1 MQDDV
6 IASAVREFGTPCYLY
21 DEALIRRNAARFGAL
36 DYPSRSVHF
45 ASMANNNPE
54 LLRLVH
60 GLGLGI
66 FVNSVRH
73 LKLAL
78 DCGFGPEEIIYTST
92 GVRRS
97 DLEFIADLG
106 VHVNLDSVG
115 QLRLFGEIAPGRS
128 CGIRLN
134 IDENSLGNVFIGAE
148 SRIGVLE
155 TEIPEVLEIAAR
167 YDLKLIGTHVYLG
180 TNIVSLDT
188 MIAGVERTLQLSNH
202 FADLAYVDLG
212 GGFPVPEE
220 GVPEFDYPEY
230 NRRITDLF
238 TRYSAERGREI
249 RLVLEPGRAMFGDT
263 AVFCTEVLDV
273 KDRPD
278 RRLAC
283 VDASASLMP
292 RSLFYGEFNA
302 VDVLGRAGD
311 PVEDKPT
318 DVVGSTTYSRDFLA
332 KGAKLPAAKVGDV
345 LVFRNTG
352 SYGYSMMTQ
361 FLGQDAPTEV
371 LVAADGTARVIRE
384 RGGARP

>member
-1 MQDDV
+1 MRDEA
-6 IASAVREFGTPCYLY
+6 IAAVVREFGTPCYVY
-21 DEALIRRNAARFGAL
+21 DEALIRRNAARFSRLA
-36 DYPSRSVHF
+36 YPHRSVHF

-54 LLRLVH
+54 LLRLART
-60 GLGLGI
+60 LGLGV

-78 DCGFGPEEIIYTST
+78 DCGFAAEEIIYTST

-97 DLEFIADLG
+97 DLELIAALG
-106 VHVNLDSVG
+106 VHLNLDSVG
-115 QLRLFGEIAPGRS
+115 QLRMFGELAPGRS

-155 TEIPEVLEIAAR
+155 AEIPEVLEIAR
-167 YDLKLIGTHVYLG
+167 RHDLRLVGTHVYLG

-188 MIAGVERTLQLSNH
+188 MLAGVERTLELSDH
-202 FADLAYVDLG
+202 FPDLAYVDLG

-220 GVPEFDYPEY
+220 GVPEFDYEEY
-230 NRRITDLF
+230 DRRITGIF
-238 TRYSAERGREI
+238 TAYSAARGREV
-249 RLVLEPGRAMFGDT
+249 RLVLEPGRALFGDT

-273 KDRPD
+273 KVRPD
-278 RRLAC
+278 RRLVC

-292 RSLFYGEFNA
+292 RSLFYGEYNA
-302 VDVLGRAGD
+302 VDVLGKTGD
-311 PVEDKPT
+311 PIDGKPT

-332 KGAKLPAAKVGDV
+332 KGGKLPATEVGDV

-361 FLGQDAPTEV
+361 FLGQDAPAEV
-371 LVAADGTARVIRE
+371 LVAADGTPRVIRE
-384 RGGARP
+384 RGGAGR